1 MVTDKKAPLENLELM
16 LPGFRFYKIMD
27 MIKQDDALVRYALKD
42 NLEKLREKIERNE
55 KDIVLRTPYDS
66 IIQDYESTL
75 SILRAFIQEVI
86 ASPTGIYTIYSRYK
100 IETQD
105 IENVLSY
112 DYFLL
117 KESKELIENFNKFS
131 ILDIK
136 EKIGELREKYQLR
149 EKYFKPDRIK

>member
-42 NLEKLREKIERNE
+42 NLEKLREKIEKNE

-66 IIQDYESTL
+66 IIQDYERTL
-75 SILRAFIQEVI
+75 SILRAFIQEVF
-86 ASPTGIYTIYSRYK
+86 ASPTGIYTIYARYK
-100 IETQD
+100 IEPQD

-136 EKIGELREKYQLR
+136 EKIEELREKYQAR
-149 EKYFKPDRIK
+149 EKYFKPDRLR